1 MSTGNERELRDRL
14 DGALGTLTPGRPPV
28 ESVIRRGRGIRM
40 RRRAGV
46 AAGLAVIVAAAVAL
60 PGLLRQAA
68 HPPEPA
74 QPSYHMTVSPPP
86 RGAPA
91 GEIATGTIN
100 GRDWTVIYGV
110 DNGHITVHA
119 PHLVFREPDVSPGSD
134 HPAVLAGASAGKW
147 QLLAGPVAPNVTRLA
162 VTVPRGPVL
171 DLTPVTW
178 HGRRWAAIMVPAQ
191 LPIRRVTAYS
201 RHGELRYAIPFQN
214 SVIGWLKPGQRGP
227 RRVSVTLASG
237 TVLGHRWVARG
248 YLGPWGVCMT
258 NGTGSLC
265 TEDVSGA
272 SAAATGKVVSQWTCG
287 DFQGARDSVNV
298 AAPQVRTV
306 RLRLSDGSTRV
317 ARTVALGPLRA
328 FAFLAGH
335 GLRVTGW
342 SAFGA
347 AGQQIGAGLPAGWGC
362 NS

>member
-14 DGALGTLTPGRPPV
+14 DGALGTLTPARPPV

-46 AAGLAVIVAAAVAL
+46 AAGLAVIAAAAVAL

-68 HPPEPA
+68 HPPA
-74 QPSYHMTVSPPP
+74 QHGYHVTVSPPP
-86 RGAPA
+86 GGAPT

-100 GRDWTVIYGV
+100 GQHWTVTYGV
-110 DNGHITVHA
+110 ENGHITVHA
-119 PHLVFREPDVSPGSD
+119 PDLVFRQPDVSPGSD
-134 HPAVLAGASAGKW
+134 HPALLAGASAGKW
-147 QLLAGPVAPNVTRLA
+147 QVLAGPVAPNVTRLA
-162 VTVPRGPVL
+162 VTVPGGPVL

-178 HGRRWAAIMVPAQ
+178 HGQRWAAIVVPGG
-191 LPIRRVTAYS
+191 LPILRVTAYS

-227 RRVSVTLASG
+227 RRMSATLASG
-237 TVLGHRWVARG
+237 TVLGQRWVARG
-248 YLGPWGVCMT
+248 YLGPWGVCLT

-265 TEDVSGA
+265 TADVSGPA
-272 SAAATGKVVSQWTCG
+272 AAATGKVVSQWTCG
-287 DFQGARDSVNV
+287 DFQDARDSVNL

-306 RLRLSDGSTRV
+306 RLHLSDGSTQV

-328 FAFLAGH
+328 FGFLVAD

-342 SAFGA
+342 TAFGA
-347 AGQQIGAGLPAGWGC
+347 AGQQLGAGLPAGWRC